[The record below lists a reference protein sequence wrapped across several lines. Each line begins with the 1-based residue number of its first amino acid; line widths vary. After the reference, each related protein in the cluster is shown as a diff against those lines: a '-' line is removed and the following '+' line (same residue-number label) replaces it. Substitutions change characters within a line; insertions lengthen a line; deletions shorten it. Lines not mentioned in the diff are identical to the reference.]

1 MRPKGTSLRMS
12 RKGELRGGGAKA
24 TALCVGGHGA
34 GNNSQI
40 DLMVYLYEKKNG
52 KMVAL

>member
-1 MRPKGTSLRMS
+1 MRPKRTSLRMS
-12 RKGELRGGGAKA
+12 RKGEIRGGAKA

-52 KMVAL
+52 NMVAL